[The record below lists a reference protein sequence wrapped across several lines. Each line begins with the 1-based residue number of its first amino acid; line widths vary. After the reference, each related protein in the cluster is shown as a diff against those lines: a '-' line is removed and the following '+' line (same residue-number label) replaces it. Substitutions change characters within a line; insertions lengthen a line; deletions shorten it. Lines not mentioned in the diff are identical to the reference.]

1 MKKVRND
8 RHGTDDEAEDARRH
22 RDRGAG
28 QSEQLLRS
36 ALVHVSLE
44 PLHDVVPS
52 LEEAEASLALGQV
65 VDISRSRVDEVVH
78 VVDERRDEREADRRD
93 GCEHEQ
99 ASDPRS
105 EAT

>member
-1 MKKVRND
+1 MRND